1 MPSDYYLIV
10 ALLSNMH
17 SKLTAIIV
25 LSVLAFGLFSP
36 LALDGEDGLDRG
48 DFYISISDN
57 DGQRVDVTIG
67 NGQTATWNLYV
78 VNVSEKYLEISYETE
93 VSDEEVSVIDIPGPM
108 MLGPTGGDILSST
121 TGIVTIQV
129 DRYAKDTSEF
139 TATVTVRVANV
150 ADNTDFVDTDITFY
164 VTVDSTFDT
173 SGMFNKFMGCFDNP
187 LPSPFN
193 NPIITMVI
201 SIILWM
207 LIIGLILRLLIP
219 VLARILDKTTPDI
232 DDREHFERALFYLS
246 IPLVFLLSFNQG
258 LYIVGASNEIIAG
271 FGSLSNILYV
281 IIISL
286 FAWRIY
292 VYIVASILN
301 RFEKD
306 EKNNSTIDMSLLPLF
321 KMIGR
326 IIIAVCAVS
335 AILGSFGVDLQG
347 ILVSAGIIS
356 LGITMGAQNVLSQ
369 FFSGLVILSTRPFK
383 AGDFLKIN
391 DNVYIV
397 KKVKIMYTVFTSW
410 ENDRLITM
418 PNNAVTSATIQNM
431 TENGLPVKNYIYF
444 TVAYGS
450 DLEKAKEIMID
461 AAMKN
466 PLVVTDGSCEL
477 PGYRMTNTLNSG
489 IELRLSYFA
498 RSFDDTGGSAAQIR
512 QAVYKEFR
520 ENDIEI
526 PYDRLQID
534 ILSDVTGKRPDDLT
548 QD

>member
-1 MPSDYYLIV
+1 
-10 ALLSNMH
+10 MH
-17 SKLTAIIV
+17 SKLTAVLV
-25 LSVLAFGLFSP
+25 LSFLIAGMFVP
-36 LALDGEDGLDRG
+36 LAINESDALEKG
-48 DFYISISDN
+48 DFYVSISDN
-57 DGQRVDVTIG
+57 DGNEVNVTIG
-67 NGQTATWNLYV
+67 NGQTKTWNLYV
-78 VNVSEKYLEISYETE
+78 VNASEKYLEISYLTD
-93 VSDEEVSVIDIPGPM
+93 VSDKDVSVISIPEPM
-108 MLGPTGGDILSST
+108 MLSPGNGDKDSST
-121 TGIVTIQV
+121 TGKVTIKI
-129 DRYAKDTSEF
+129 DEYAKDTSEF
-139 TATVTVRVANV
+139 TATVTVRVADV
-150 ADNTDFVDTDITFY
+150 ADNTDYLDTVITFN
-164 VTVDSTFDT
+164 VLVDSTFHT
-173 SGMFNKFMGCFDNP
+173 SGMYNKFLGFYDNN

-193 NPIITMVI
+193 MPIFTMVV
-201 SIILWM
+201 SIIAWM
-207 LIIGLILRLLIP
+207 IIIGLLCRILVPL
-219 VLARILDKTTPDI
+219 LARFLDRTTPDI
-232 DDREHFERALFYLS
+232 DDREQFEKALFHLS
-246 IPLVFLLSFNQG
+246 IPLVFLLAFNQG
-258 LYIVGASNEIIAG
+258 LIIVGASNEIIAG
-271 FGSLSNILYV
+271 FSSLSNILYV
-281 IIISL
+281 IIVCL
-286 FAWRIY
+286 FAWKIY
-292 VYIVASILN
+292 VFLATSILN

-306 EKNNSTIDMSLLPLF
+306 ESNNSTIDLSLLPLF

-326 IIIAVCAVS
+326 IILAVFAVS

-347 ILVSAGIIS
+347 ILVSAGIVS

-397 KKVKIMYTVFTSW
+397 RKVKIMYTEFTSW
-410 ENDRLITM
+410 ENDRIITM

-512 QAVYKEFR
+512 QTVYKAFR
-520 ENDIEI
+520 DNGIEI